1 MERKNKPRIEAVAPV
16 ECEEESEEPL
26 YEFDLTTANVEAIDG
41 AMVKKDEDMIKL
53 LFYQIRPYFDGEV
66 GKCRGVLEGRMS
78 KIKFLEL
85 VDELN
90 RLAATMRKNEIGFD
104 LMYV

>member
-26 YEFDLTTANVEAIDG
+26 YEFDLTTTFVEVVDG
-41 AMVKKDEDMIKL
+41 ALVKNEDDTIKL
-53 LFYQIRPYFDGEV
+53 LLYHIKPYFEGEV
-66 GKCRGVLEGRMS
+66 GRCRGVLEGRMS

-90 RLAATMRKNEIGFD
+90 RMAATMRKNEIGFD